1 MTPRNKRTGARCQTV
16 KLGLLQ
22 RHRQRGK
29 STGLTKGHTWSEC
42 PTRVSRPPIV
52 LCLRP
57 RGPREKGDLR
67 WALRFP
73 WGRTGPDVLS
83 VPDRRHW
90 GVLIPPKE
98 VGVLLR
104 EWG

>member
-29 STGLTKGHTWSEC
+29 STGLTKGHTWSES

-52 LCLRP
+52 SCLRP

-67 WALRFP
+67 WGCAFP
-73 WGRTGPDVLS
+73 GEGQDLMCCLS
-83 VPDRRHW
+83 PTAVI
-90 GVLIPPKE
+90 G
-98 VGVLLR
+98 GC
-104 EWG
+104 